1 MRPPARSLRSA
12 ATTATISSSKVR
24 AAKPVATAK
33 GKSPSALVKPEATT
47 AGVSTTPL
55 IELGELVAGVVV
67 QRPSARNKSPYVGD
81 VRLNA
86 DGRVVIAHMPSMD
99 CGGKC
104 CPGAAVM
111 LKPSRD
117 KKGALVGADA
127 LGPYGTPKCE
137 FIMQLL
143 RVDEPE
149 NAHLGGVWIGAHPSL
164 GEKIAQ
170 ALLERQLI
178 PALPA
183 AEQIQREVAGV
194 AGCDMRCDFLLSHG
208 PSAKTVVEVKT
219 VVDTDYAPET
229 APERKE
235 CRFIGRGTP
244 YRRAAIFPWG
254 RSGQKGPDGEA
265 VVSARAIKHVDELAA
280 IARGKR
286 RIDGVDALG
295 AAVLFVVIRRDAHFF
310 RPNDEAC
317 ASFARHLRAAR
328 DAGVTVTSRRVRW
341 GEGDD
346 VGRCF
351 DDGECEVRL
360 DD

>member
-1 MRPPARSLRSA
+1 MRPPARSLRARATSA
-12 ATTATISSSKVR
+12 ATVAAASAATR
-24 AAKPVATAK
+24 ATKPVATTVAK
-33 GKSPSALVKPEATT
+33 QVAANADK
-47 AGVSTTPL
+47 VSTAPL
-55 IELGELVAGVVV
+55 IELGELVEGVVV

-104 CPGAAVM
+104 VPGAAVL

-117 KKGALVGADA
+117 KKGVLVGANA
-127 LGPYGTPKCE
+127 VGPYGTPKCE

-149 NAHLGGVWIGAHPSL
+149 NAQLGGVWIGAHPSL
-164 GEKIAQ
+164 GERIAH
-170 ALLERQLI
+170 ALLERQLV

-183 AEQIQREVAGV
+183 ASQIQREVAGV

-235 CRFIGRGTP
+235 CRFIGRTTP

-280 IARGKR
+280 IARGAR

-328 DAGVTVTSRRVRW
+328 DAGVTVTARRVRW

-351 DDGECEVRL
+351 DDGDCEVRL
-360 DD
+360 ED